1 MLSPGLRVGMQT
13 AKTNYVI
20 MCNGYRINDIKLSF
34 IIAACLFSY
43 QTTPCVDVSF
53 TSASS
58 CLRFVCNFPHLPRPL
73 SINSW
78 TTWLGAHLS
87 LSFARSR
94 PGGTLTPP
102 QAYIYPGVACAT
114 LVGSSLISRCGTR
127 HTCWLIHHLRGV
139 VLPPLFPCTYF
150 TGCVTST
157 LRFAREHPTTL
168 VPFTAKWFSTLLCTY
183 ISVRSC

>member
-1 MLSPGLRVGMQT
+1 MLTCPSLVQ
-13 AKTNYVI
+13 V
-20 MCNGYRINDIKLSF
+20 
-34 IIAACLFSY
+34 
-43 QTTPCVDVSF
+43 
-53 TSASS
+53 AS
-58 CLRFVCNFPHLPRPL
+58 LRFVCNFPHLPRPL

-78 TTWLGAHLS
+78 TTGLSAHLS
-87 LSFARSR
+87 LSFTRSR

-139 VLPPLFPCTYF
+139 VLPPLFPCTYC
-150 TGCVTST
+150 TGCVTAT

-168 VPFTAKWFSTLLCTY
+168 VPFTAKWFNFIVYLYKRPKLLMTSY
-183 ISVRSC
+183 IGL